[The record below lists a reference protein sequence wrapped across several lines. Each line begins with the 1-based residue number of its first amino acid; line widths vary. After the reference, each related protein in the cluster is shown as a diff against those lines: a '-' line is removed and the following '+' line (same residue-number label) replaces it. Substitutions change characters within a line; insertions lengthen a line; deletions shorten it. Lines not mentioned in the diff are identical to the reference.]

1 MIQAIGRKRERTKEK
16 GNLKF
21 RREEAERNRQHELQ
35 LTKVYMQMLGM
46 PHQQPPI
53 NFGQFQGMSSQQ
65 QIALTV
71 TPTAVNTPVQQS
83 NSLSNQG
90 TSNFNLWGP
99 YVEHEQ
105 SIKAFTLLHDFILIF
120 TTISIVL
127 NRFIKITAFLNAI
140 SSIECC
146 SHVLIFN
153 PNPASVRGDTY
164 LREYLFAITALYCNW
179 SLTLHLSQSSKIYL
193 PQYNNDTYIM
203 FKISL
208 REVAPY
214 I

>member
-1 MIQAIGRKRERTKEK
+1 
-16 GNLKF
+16 
-21 RREEAERNRQHELQ
+21 
-35 LTKVYMQMLGM
+35 MQMLGM

-65 QIALTV
+65 IALTV
-71 TPTAVNTPVQQS
+71 TPTAVNTPVQPS

-90 TSNFNLWGP
+90 TSNFNLWDP

-105 SIKAFTLLHDFILIF
+105 SIKPFTLLHDFILIF

-164 LREYLFAITALYCNW
+164 LPEYLFAITALYCNW
-179 SLTLHLSQSSKIYL
+179 SLTLHLSQPSKIYL

-214 I
+214 IKFNMNRDTDGKTIKKEGHYASIRIN

>member
-1 MIQAIGRKRERTKEK
+1 
-16 GNLKF
+16 
-21 RREEAERNRQHELQ
+21 
-35 LTKVYMQMLGM
+35 MLGM

-65 QIALTV
+65 IALTV
-71 TPTAVNTPVQQS
+71 TPTAVNTPVQPS

-90 TSNFNLWGP
+90 TSNFNLWDP

-105 SIKAFTLLHDFILIF
+105 SIKPFNLLHDFILIF

-153 PNPASVRGDTY
+153 PNPGSVRGDTY
-164 LREYLFAITALYCNW
+164 LREYLFAITALYCN
-179 SLTLHLSQSSKIYL
+179 
-193 PQYNNDTYIM
+193 
-203 FKISL
+203 
-208 REVAPY
+208 
-214 I
+214 

>member
-1 MIQAIGRKRERTKEK
+1 
-16 GNLKF
+16 
-21 RREEAERNRQHELQ
+21 
-35 LTKVYMQMLGM
+35 
-46 PHQQPPI
+46 
-53 NFGQFQGMSSQQ
+53 MSSQQ

-71 TPTAVNTPVQQS
+71 TPTAVNTPVQPS

-90 TSNFNLWGP
+90 TSNFNLWDP

-153 PNPASVRGDTY
+153 PNPGLVRGDTY
-164 LREYLFAITALYCNW
+164 LREYLFAITALYCN
-179 SLTLHLSQSSKIYL
+179 
-193 PQYNNDTYIM
+193 
-203 FKISL
+203 
-208 REVAPY
+208 
-214 I
+214 